1 MAVFL
6 GLMVALC
13 FGFGDFCGGFTARKM
28 QGTQVLTRSQPIA
41 LALGLVAA
49 IIIGGHPTAG
59 DIYRSLVI
67 GLLSIIGL
75 GLLYRGLAIGPI
87 AVVAPITAVGSAL
100 IPVFWGVSFGERLNT
115 QTAAGIAVVIVAVVM
130 LSRSKPDHIEHHI
143 QMSGVALALTAGVAF
158 GFAVILLSNTSAN
171 GGVWPAV
178 MERVTMVGG
187 ALAFNRI
194 RRYEK
199 VVLVRRDWLIIL
211 GNALGDTSAT
221 ILLITATRKGLL
233 AVVAPLQSLYTAVT
247 VVLAWLILKERMSAG
262 QTAGLACAV
271 GGIMLLA
278 TG

>member
-13 FGFGDFCGGFTARKM
+13 FGCGDFCGGFVARKM

-41 LALGLVAA
+41 LVLGLVAA

-59 DIYRSLVI
+59 DVYRSLAV
-67 GLLSIIGL
+67 GLLSVVGL

-100 IPVFWGVSFGERLNT
+100 IPVIWGVTFGERLSG
-115 QTAAGIAVVIVAVVM
+115 QTGAGIAVVVFAVVM
-130 LSRSKPDHIEHHI
+130 LSRSKPDHIEHHV
-143 QMSGVALALTAGVAF
+143 QASGVVLALTAGTAF

-178 MERVTMVGG
+178 MERVTMVAS
-187 ALAFNRI
+187 ALAFNKI
-194 RRYEK
+194 RRFEK
-199 VVLVRRDWLIIL
+199 VTLVRRDWLIIF
-211 GNALGDTSAT
+211 GNAVGDTSAT

-247 VVLAWLILKERMSAG
+247 VMLAWLILKDRMSAG